1 MLPQV
6 EAKMLAL
13 EKMGAYKEASRATNV
28 TGYRFSSVAGCV
40 SLWAKGDDRALSC
53 RRVRIGHA

>member
-6 EAKMLAL
+6 EAKRLAL
-13 EKMGAYKEASRATNV
+13 EKEGAYQEASRATSA
-28 TGYRFSSVAGCV
+28 TGEAVLGCV